1 VTPVRLDIE
10 QGVAHV
16 RLNRPEASNALDLEL
31 LGALHGALTDC
42 QEARAVLITGEGR
55 NFCAGGDVKAFA
67 AQGENLP
74 DYLAEATDWLARCAS
89 ALINLR
95 APVVTAVQGYAAG
108 GGGVGLVCA
117 SDLVIAADSAR
128 FLLGATR
135 VGMAPDAGATVTLAQ
150 IIGFRRAME
159 LALTNRELD
168 AREALALGLVNRVV
182 PDGELAREATLLAR
196 ALAAGPTEAL
206 GATKRLLWQGLGAS
220 VEDRLA
226 DEVRAVSEL
235 GGTAAARNALQ
246 AVIER
251 GL

>member
-67 AQGENLP
+67 AQGEKLP